1 MEALFP
7 DPPMLVTS
15 AMVVASA
22 SSECSPIQA
31 LGTDGFH
38 AASEVI
44 RRFPGQKLTLAD
56 AHGLLILKTRA
67 VRMCW
72 STDRHLG
79 LTGVPL
85 VIRGA

>member
-1 MEALFP
+1 
-7 DPPMLVTS
+7 MLS
-15 AMVVASA
+15 
-22 SSECSPIQA
+22 IQA